1 MIDIESEVFTAVAN
15 EVRATYTGLYMV
27 GEYVKSPSTF
37 PCVSIV
43 ETDNQVYR
51 NTRTS
56 SVTENHAQVMYEV
69 NVYSNKKTGKKAQCR
84 EIMAAIDTAMTRL
97 GFTRTLLNPVPNED
111 DATIYR
117 MVGRYRAIVDRNQT
131 IYRR

>member
-56 SVTENHAQVMYEV
+56 SITENHAQVMYEV

>member
-84 EIMAAIDTAMTRL
+84 EIMSAIDTAMTRL